1 MIGLKSERMNDK
13 GVVAP
18 HKAIFMKVSD
28 TSAMDTCEV
37 LALTLWYLLKP
48 RFSNAL

>member
-18 HKAIFMKVSD
+18 HKAIFMKVTD
-28 TSAMDTCEV
+28 TSAMDACEV
-37 LALTLWYLLKP
+37 LALTLVVLIEAKI
-48 RFSNAL
+48 